1 MANLLD
7 DAASIVTVV
16 RGLVSLALAVTAW
29 LAVDWRRVYGMFR
42 LGTQMERLQDEWHT
56 LFHGVFPARYRHLN
70 PATIARVEGAI
81 AGCVLSLYHRSTS
94 SHSHS
99 I

>member
-7 DAASIVTVV
+7 DGANIVTVA
-16 RGLVSLALAVTAW
+16 RGLVGLALAVTAW
-29 LAVDWRRVYGMFR
+29 LAVDWRRVYGVFH
-42 LGTQMERLQDEWHT
+42 LDTQMERLQDEWHI
-56 LFHGVFPARYRHLN
+56 LFHGVFPARYHQLT
-70 PATIARVEGAI
+70 PATIAWAEGAI
-81 AGCVLSLYHRSTS
+81 AGCVLSLHHKST